1 MKKIF
6 LFALVA
12 TVFAACST
20 DATQDVAPE
29 VTVIPD
35 ELYVSFA
42 DETSRIQLGENGTP
56 VWTKGDFV
64 SVYYRSDANQKW
76 QFKGETGDTN
86 GTLVRIEEGKATQ
99 TTTRIVAVYPYNE
112 AYWYNWNTGNVEAY
126 LPDEQT
132 YLKNSYGLGSSIM
145 VSSSEYKQLS
155 FKNVFGW
162 LKLQITG
169 TNEKVR
175 VITFRGNNGEQV
187 AGEVYINTNDATM
200 ALAADVYATDDN
212 NVGGNLFLEN
222 TIINK
227 LYLECNGGAAL
238 SEEPT
243 DFYIALPPQIFTK
256 GFTIEVYT
264 TDGKKMI
271 QSTDKELTIER
282 NHIQPMAAFK
292 FADNNYDALYIP
304 DLALKAYLVNN
315 YDDDY
320 DGEISIGE
328 AEYITMVNCSGKG
341 VEDLTGLEACSNL
354 VTLNCSN
361 NNISTIELP
370 NLLQLKTVTCNDN
383 PISRLN
389 FDNCTALQYLN
400 LQDVTTNAISGTAI
414 SIDGYTQA
422 PTLYVTAENTLFT
435 KFTFKNASALT
446 TLELY
451 GEFTDVVVTNNKA
464 LTSFVF
470 YAPVVNATI
479 SGNSVLEGI
488 DVSTLLDLE
497 TLDVQKCKLQSLDVT
512 KNLALASLVCNNNEL
527 TALDVSKNTALVKFY
542 CNNNKLPRINVRTN
556 TLLEEFDISN
566 NLLSTL
572 NVRNNTALT
581 YLCISD
587 NAEMT
592 MVDVEYNTAL
602 KTLYADGL
610 AITDINL
617 TANTELEKLSI
628 IFNDN
633 LTSVVGASSLTKLKG
648 VGCQKKTATSK
659 GMLISLTETSLAWGE
674 YGVTTNARDNDN
686 GANNM
691 ATLTWLSSW
700 PTKYPAFNWCD
711 DYGAGWYL
719 PALNELKT
727 IYNNKSAINKM
738 LSTLGYPTLG
748 TGNYWSSTE
757 YSNYDAYRLNF
768 SSGSSYHD
776 DKDYT
781 SNVRAVLAF

>member
-29 VTVIPD
+29 VTVTPD

-86 GTLVRIEEGKATQ
+86 GTLVRIDEGRATQ

-200 ALAADVYATDDN
+200 ALASDVYATGDN
-212 NVGGNLFLEN
+212 SVGGNLFLEN
-222 TIINK
+222 TIIHK
-227 LYLECNGGAAL
+227 LSLMCNGGATL

-271 QSTDKELTIER
+271 QSTDKELIIER
-282 NHIQPMAAFK
+282 NHIQPMATFK
-292 FADNNYDALYIP
+292 FANNNSDALYIP
-304 DLALKAYLVNN
+304 DAALKSYLVNN

-320 DGEISIGE
+320 DGEITVGE

-400 LQDVTTNAISGTAI
+400 LQGVTTNAISGTAI
-414 SIDGYTQA
+414 TINGYTQA
-422 PTLYVTAENTLFT
+422 PTFYISALNTQFT
-435 KFTFKNASALT
+435 SFSFKNTPDLT
-446 TLELY
+446 AIEFY
-451 GEFTDVVVTNNKA
+451 GGFTDVN
-464 LTSFVF
+464 L
-470 YAPVVNATI
+470 
-479 SGNSVLEGI
+479 SGNTSLRTI
-488 DVSTLLDLE
+488 DVSTLLDLK

-512 KNLALASLVCNNNEL
+512 KNLALTSLICNNNEL

-542 CNNNKLPRINVRTN
+542 CNDNKLPRINVRTN

-572 NVRNNTALT
+572 NIRNNTALT

-628 IFNDN
+628 FFNDN

-648 VGCQKKTATSK
+648 VGYQKKTATADGK
-659 GMLISLTETSLAWGE
+659 MISAQETQQDWSSAK
-674 YGVTTNARDNDN
+674 
-686 GANNM
+686 
-691 ATLTWLSSW
+691 TWCS
-700 PTKYPAFNWCD
+700 N
-711 DYGAGWYL
+711 YGAGWYL
-719 PALNELKT
+719 PSIDELKM

-738 LSTLGYPTLG
+738 LSTLGYPTLE
-748 TGNYWSSTE
+748 TGAYWSSTE
-757 YSNYDAYRLNF
+757 YNNYNGDYVYKLDFSN
-768 SSGSSYHD
+768 GGSYHEF
-776 DKDYT
+776 YT
-781 SNVRAVLAF
+781 NWIYNVRAVLAF